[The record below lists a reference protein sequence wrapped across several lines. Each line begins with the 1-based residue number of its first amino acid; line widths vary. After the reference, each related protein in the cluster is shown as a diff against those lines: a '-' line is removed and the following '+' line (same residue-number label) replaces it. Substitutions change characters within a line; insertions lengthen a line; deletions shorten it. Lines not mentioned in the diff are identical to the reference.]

1 MTGKEALEKIKN
13 NQHYREEKNWI
24 IATSLQNTEEYK
36 AINKELEELTKY
48 KRAFEILKD
57 ILSVHKDTSL
67 NGKVDFYTLYFEG
80 ELPYECYKRLTKEE
94 YELLEELMKDE

>member
-36 AINKELEELTKY
+36 AIVKRLEDLKEELGYSQKNEN
-48 KRAFEILKD
+48 K
-57 ILSVHKDTSL
+57 
-67 NGKVDFYTLYFEG
+67 N
-80 ELPYECYKRLTKEE
+80 
-94 YELLEELMKDE
+94 

>member
-36 AINKELEELTKY
+36 AINKDLEVLEIIRMKYVDVDVVRICLKRYEDIDTALWYYNFLACREDRILTLEEL
-48 KRAFEILKD
+48 LK
-57 ILSVHKDTSL
+57 LKQW
-67 NGKVDFYTLYFEG
+67 
-80 ELPYECYKRLTKEE
+80 
-94 YELLEELMKDE
+94 LEENE